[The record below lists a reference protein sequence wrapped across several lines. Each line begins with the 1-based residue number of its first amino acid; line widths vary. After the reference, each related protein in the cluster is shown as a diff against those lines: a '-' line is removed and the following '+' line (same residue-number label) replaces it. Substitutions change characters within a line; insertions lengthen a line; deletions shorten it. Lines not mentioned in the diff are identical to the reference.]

1 MNFNEP
7 AAKFLLSGVGFLSF
21 KLNVVMCLKQKIKCV
36 CGKKII
42 FSLQGRVTCL
52 LFFFLLKKNKVY
64 VCEVFLLYYL
74 NVCVCVGGG
83 GLITECSLQQCHRM

>member
-36 CGKKII
+36 CGKKNHILPARKSHL
-42 FSLQGRVTCL
+42 FAF
-52 LFFFLLKKNKVY
+52 FFFLFKKNKVY

-74 NVCVCVGGG
+74 NVCVCVRGGG
-83 GLITECSLQQCHRM
+83 V

>member
-52 LFFFLLKKNKVY
+52 LFFFLFKKNKVY

-74 NVCVCVGGG
+74 NVCVCVRGGG
-83 GLITECSLQQCHRM
+83 SDH

>member
-36 CGKKII
+36 CGKKSYSPCKEESPVCF
-42 FSLQGRVTCL
+42 FS
-52 LFFFLLKKNKVY
+52 FIKK
-64 VCEVFLLYYL
+64 
-74 NVCVCVGGG
+74 
-83 GLITECSLQQCHRM
+83 

>member
-21 KLNVVMCLKQKIKCV
+21 KLNVFVE
-36 CGKKII
+36 KKII

-52 LFFFLLKKNKVY
+52 LFFFFFLKKIKSTFVRFSY
-64 VCEVFLLYYL
+64 F
-74 NVCVCVGGG
+74 
-83 GLITECSLQQCHRM
+83 II

>member
-52 LFFFLLKKNKVY
+52 LFFFFLFKKNKVY

-83 GLITECSLQQCHRM
+83 SDH

>member
-36 CGKKII
+36 CGKKSH
-42 FSLQGRVTCL
+42 FPCKEESPVC
-52 LFFFLLKKNKVY
+52 FFFFKKKK
-64 VCEVFLLYYL
+64 
-74 NVCVCVGGG
+74 
-83 GLITECSLQQCHRM
+83 

>member
-42 FSLQGRVTCL
+42 FSLQGRVTRL
-52 LFFFLLKKNKVY
+52 LFFFS
-64 VCEVFLLYYL
+64 F
-74 NVCVCVGGG
+74 
-83 GLITECSLQQCHRM
+83 